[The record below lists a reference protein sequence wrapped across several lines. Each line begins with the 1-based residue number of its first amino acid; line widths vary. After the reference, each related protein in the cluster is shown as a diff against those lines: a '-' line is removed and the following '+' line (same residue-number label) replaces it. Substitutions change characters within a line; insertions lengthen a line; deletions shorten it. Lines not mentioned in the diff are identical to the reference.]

1 MKKIIPK
8 IFKSILFYTIIYI
21 LLFVLVGCLLN
32 KFGYVYLKWF
42 IYLNMFIILAG
53 IISGTIQLIIKTKQE
68 GKRLL
73 LAIGTITIEMVIILS
88 VDLGYIFLQD
98 YEQIVYKDNKK
109 MIKETHSFL
118 ASNWINYYN
127 YENIFVRKKQVRI
140 YEAHNNYIG
149 NLINTTYYDEHG
161 NILYIEKN
169 ELLVEQNKSKE
180 IMEWNEI
187 SESGVNE
194 DLLLENI
201 DINLLQEIARNLQG
215 AIEEEV
221 NEERDNPEL
230 VLTEGWTRI
239 FNKEGYKNV
248 INIGKPAMKPLY
260 YILYKSPNN
269 SLYEYL
275 CATALQEISGI
286 GYQKGDS
293 TYDWNNAKEYLEIFT
308 KEIIKNKEK

>member
-1 MKKIIPK
+1 MKKTITK
-8 IFKSILFYTIIYI
+8 IFKSIMFYTIIYI
-21 LLFVLVGCLLN
+21 LLFVLGGFILN
-32 KFGYVYLKWF
+32 KFGYAYLKWF
-42 IYLNMFIILAG
+42 IYMNMFISLVG
-53 IISGTIQLIIKTKQE
+53 IIAGTIQLIIKTKQK

-73 LAIGTITIEMVIILS
+73 LAIGTITIEIVIILS
-88 VDLGYIFLQD
+88 IDLGYIFLQD
-98 YEQIVYKDNKK
+98 QEQIVYKDNKK

-118 ASNWINYYN
+118 VSNWINYYN

-140 YEAHNNYIG
+140 CEAHNNYIG
-149 NLINTTYYDEHG
+149 DLINTTYYDEHG
-161 NILYIEKN
+161 NVLAVEKN
-169 ELLVEQNKSKE
+169 NLLEEQNKTEE
-180 IMEWNEI
+180 IVEWNEI
-187 SESGVNE
+187 NESGINE

-201 DINLLQEIARNLQG
+201 YINLLQEIARNLQG

-248 INIGKPAMKPLY
+248 INIGKPAIKPLY

-269 SLYEYL
+269 GLYEYL

-286 GYQKGDS
+286 GYKNGDS
-293 TYDWNNAKEYLEIFT
+293 TYEWRNAKEYLDLFT
-308 KEIIKNKEK
+308 KKVISQE